1 MDMKHANDML
11 EISRLANMKK
21 LDKTL
26 SKVMRIIV
34 KEAKKGRTDTLLH
47 KKSLGDNNYLREIV
61 ASKLREQG
69 YSVDTWRYSP
79 FVEIKW
85 R

>member
-1 MDMKHANDML
+1 MKHANDML
-11 EISRLANMKK
+11 EMSRLANMKK

-26 SKVMRIIV
+26 NKVMRIIT
-34 KEAKKGRTDTLLH
+34 KEAKKGRTDIIFH
-47 KKSLGDNNYLREIV
+47 KKNLGDNSYLRDIV
-61 ASKLREQG
+61 ASKLREKG
-69 YSVDTWRYSP
+69 YGVDTWRYNP

>member
-1 MDMKHANDML
+1 MKHANDML
-11 EISRLANMKK
+11 EVSRLANMKK
-21 LDKTL
+21 LDKAL
-26 SKVMRIIV
+26 NEVIRVIN
-34 KEAKKGRTDTLLH
+34 KEAKKGRTDTILH
-47 KKSLGDNNYLREIV
+47 KKRLGDNTYLRDIV

-69 YSVDTWRYSP
+69 YSVDTWRYNP

>member
-1 MDMKHANDML
+1 MKHANDML
-11 EISRLANMKK
+11 EISRLANLKK
-21 LDKTL
+21 LDSTL
-26 SKVMRIIV
+26 NRVIRIIT
-34 KEAKKGRTDTLLH
+34 KKAKKGRTDLIFH
-47 KKSLGDNNYLREIV
+47 EKNLGDNAYLRDIV
-61 ASKLREQG
+61 ASKLREDG

>member
-1 MDMKHANDML
+1 MNHANDML

-26 SKVMRIIV
+26 NKVLRIIIKKA
-34 KEAKKGRTDTLLH
+34 KEGYTDLIFH
-47 KKSLGDNNYLREIV
+47 EKNLGDNAYLREIV

>member
-1 MDMKHANDML
+1 MKHANDML
-11 EISRLANMKK
+11 EMSRLANIKK

-26 SKVMRIIV
+26 NKVMRVITQ
-34 KEAKKGRTDTLLH
+34 EAKKGRTDIIFH
-47 KKSLGDNNYLREIV
+47 KKNLGDNPYLRDIV
-61 ASKLREQG
+61 ASKLREEG
-69 YSVDTWRYSP
+69 YSVDTWRYNP

>member
-1 MDMKHANDML
+1 MKHANDVL
-11 EISRLANMKK
+11 EMSRLANMKK
-21 LDKTL
+21 LDNTL
-26 SKVMRIIV
+26 NKVMRVIT
-34 KEAKKGRTDTLLH
+34 KEAKKGRTDLIFH
-47 KKSLGDNNYLREIV
+47 EKNLGDNAYLRDIV
-61 ASKLREQG
+61 ASKLREKG

>member
-1 MDMKHANDML
+1 MKHANDIL

-21 LDKTL
+21 LDNTL
-26 SKVMRIIV
+26 NKVMRIIT
-34 KEAKKGRTDTLLH
+34 KEAKKGRTDTIFH

-69 YSVDTWRYSP
+69 YSVVMWRHSH
-79 FVEIKW
+79 FIEIKW

>member
-1 MDMKHANDML
+1 MKHANDVL

-26 SKVMRIIV
+26 NKVLRIII
-34 KEAKKGRTDTLLH
+34 KKAKKGYTDLIFH
-47 KKSLGDNNYLREIV
+47 EKNLGDNVYLREIV

-69 YSVDTWRYSP
+69 YGVDTWRYSP

>member
-1 MDMKHANDML
+1 MKHANDVL
-11 EISRLANMKK
+11 EMSRLANTKK
-21 LDKTL
+21 LDNTL
-26 SKVMRIIV
+26 NKVMRVIT
-34 KEAKKGRTDTLLH
+34 KEAKKGRTDVILH
-47 KKSLGDNNYLREIV
+47 KKNLGDNSYPRDIV